1 MFVNDFQE
9 RIFQTLPGQ
18 GWRVLI
24 DMGEPEPADAADGQ
38 PRFLHE
44 PVIAFV
50 TARMTD
56 RKGRDEVII
65 APLVR
70 SSATGE
76 LDLIDTRA
84 LNAQKVLYLAPG
96 EELTDAHFEQIGQF
110 WRKGVSP
117 SGSVSREAK

>member
-18 GWRVLI
+18 GWHVLI
-24 DMGEPEPADAADGQ
+24 DQGEPSPADAGDGQ
-38 PRFLHE
+38 PRFFHE

-56 RKGRDEVII
+56 EKRRDEVII

-70 SSATGE
+70 GAGTGE
-76 LDLIDTRA
+76 LDIIDTRGGTD
-84 LNAQKVLYLAPG
+84 KVLYLAQG
-96 EELTDAHFEQIGQF
+96 EQLTDAHFAQLEDF
-110 WRKGVSP
+110 WRKGVTR
-117 SGSVSREAK
+117 G

>member
-18 GWRVLI
+18 GWHVLI
-24 DMGEPEPADAADGQ
+24 DEGEPSPADAAEGT
-38 PRFLHE
+38 PRFLYE

-56 RKGRDEVII
+56 EKERDEVII

-70 SSATGE
+70 GAATGE
-76 LDLIDTRA
+76 LDIIDTRGRA
-84 LNAQKVLYLAPG
+84 VKVLYLAPG
-96 EELTDAHFEQIGQF
+96 EELTEAHFAQLEDF
-110 WRKGVSP
+110 WRKGVTR
-117 SGSVSREAK
+117 G

>member
-18 GWRVLI
+18 GWHVLI
-24 DMGEPEPADAADGQ
+24 DEGEPSPADAADGA

-56 RKGRDEVII
+56 EKGRDEVII

-70 SSATGE
+70 GAATGE
-76 LDLIDTRA
+76 LDIIDTRGSE
-84 LNAQKVLYLAPG
+84 NRVLYLAPG
-96 EELTDAHFEQIGQF
+96 EELTEAHFAQFGQF

-117 SGSVSREAK
+117 SGSVAREAK

>member
-18 GWRVLI
+18 GWHVLI
-24 DMGEPEPADAADGQ
+24 DQGEPSPADAAEGA
-38 PRFLHE
+38 PRFLYE

-56 RKGRDEVII
+56 KKGRDEVVI

-70 SSATGE
+70 GAATGE
-76 LDLIDTRA
+76 LDIIDTRGSE
-84 LNAQKVLYLAPG
+84 NKVLYLAPG
-96 EELTDAHFEQIGQF
+96 ENLTDAHFVELGQF
-110 WRKGVSP
+110 WRKGVEP
-117 SGSVSREAK
+117 RG

>member
-18 GWRVLI
+18 GWHVLI
-24 DMGEPEPADAADGQ
+24 DEGEPSPADAADGA

-56 RKGRDEVII
+56 AKGRDEVVI

-70 SSATGE
+70 DSATGE
-76 LDLIDTRA
+76 LSLIDTRA
-84 LNAQKVLYLAPG
+84 RNTEKVLYLAPG
-96 EELTDAHFEQIGQF
+96 EVLTDAHFAEIGNF
-110 WRKGVSP
+110 YRKGVSP
-117 SGSVSREAK
+117 SGFVARGAK